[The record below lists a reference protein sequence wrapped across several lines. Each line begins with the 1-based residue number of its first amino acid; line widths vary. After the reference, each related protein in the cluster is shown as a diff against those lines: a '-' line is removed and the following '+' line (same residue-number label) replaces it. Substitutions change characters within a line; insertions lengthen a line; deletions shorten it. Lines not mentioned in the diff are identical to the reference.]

1 MFLLLIIKPQI
12 TLTETQ
18 LVVELKNGS
27 EQAFSVLVQT
37 YQNMV
42 FNAVLGIVQQLEEAE
57 DVAQEVF
64 IQVYQSI
71 KGFRGDAKL
80 STWVYR
86 ISITKA
92 LDFERGKKAK
102 KRINALKNIIGIGE
116 KDESSIPDFHH
127 PGIALDIKEEA
138 NILFKAIKK
147 LPENQRVA
155 FVLIKVEGLN
165 YANTAQILNTTEKG
179 IEGLMHRA
187 KENLRKILADYYSTK
202 N

>member
-179 IEGLMHRA
+179 IEGLMQRA

>member
-127 PGIALDIKEEA
+127 PGIALDKKEEA

>member
-1 MFLLLIIKPQI
+1 
-12 TLTETQ
+12 
-18 LVVELKNGS
+18 
-27 EQAFSVLVQT
+27 
-37 YQNMV
+37 MV

-127 PGIALDIKEEA
+127 PGIALDKKEEA